1 MKQVPIPSTKSF
13 TPAQIIVSYYFI
25 AIAIS
30 VGLLSL
36 PGVKEVDASLSFIDK
51 VFVAVSAV
59 SVTGLS
65 PVNIADT
72 FTSFGYVIIMMI
84 LQLGGIGI
92 MSIGTFIWL
101 LAGKKIGLRERQL
114 IMIDHN
120 QPTLAG
126 VVKLIR
132 EIVKILLL
140 IQLVG
145 AIILSLYFMQFYDD
159 TRFAILNGVFSTI
172 SATTN
177 GGFDINGDSL
187 QAFRSD
193 YFVQT
198 IHMLLIIL
206 GAIGFPVL
214 IEVKEFLSNKNKTF
228 RFSLFTKITTVTY
241 GALLII
247 GAIGIFIIEY
257 FNTFRYLSW
266 HDAVFGALFHS
277 VSARSGGLTTMN
289 VELFNQGTNFFM
301 SFLMFIGAS
310 PSSVGGGIRTT
321 TFAIALL
328 FLINFSRGKNQIQIF
343 GREIHL
349 IDVFRSYAV
358 ILLAA
363 MMVIFAT
370 ILLTITEPTIPIP
383 ALIFEITSAFG
394 TCGLSLGVTDE
405 LSTVGKVTIM
415 LLMFIGRVGII
426 SFLFTLGGKSNSTKF
441 HYPKERVIIG

>member
-1 MKQVPIPSTKSF
+1 MKQVPLPSTKSL

-30 VGLLSL
+30 VALLYL
-36 PGVKEVDASLSFIDK
+36 PGVTEADAELSFIDT

-72 FTSFGYVIIMMI
+72 FTVFGYAIIMMI

-92 MSIGTFIWL
+92 MSIGTFVWL
-101 LAGKKIGLRERQL
+101 IAGKKIGLRERQL

-120 QPTLAG
+120 QPTLSG

-145 AIILSLYFMQFYDD
+145 AIILSLYFMQFFEDPK
-159 TRFAILNGVFSTI
+159 FAILNGIFSTI

-187 QAFRSD
+187 LSFRGD
-193 YFVQT
+193 YFVQSV
-198 IHMLLIIL
+198 HMLLIVL

-214 IEVKEFLSNKNKTF
+214 IEVKEFLSNKDKTF

-241 GALLII
+241 GALLVI
-247 GAIGIFIIEY
+247 GAIGIYVLEY
-257 FNTFRYLSW
+257 FNTFRFLSW
-266 HDAVFGALFHS
+266 HDALFGALFHS
-277 VSARSGGLTTMN
+277 VSSRSGGLTTMN
-289 VELFNQGTNFFM
+289 IELFDQGTNFFM

-328 FLINFSRGKNQIQIF
+328 FLINFSRGKNEIQIF

-363 MMVIFAT
+363 LIVIFSA
-370 ILLTITEPTIPIP
+370 ILLSVTDPTIPIT

-394 TCGLSLGVTDE
+394 TCGMSLGVTDD
-405 LSTVGKVTIM
+405 LSNIGKVTIM
-415 LLMFIGRVGII
+415 FLMFIGRVGLI